1 MLIVQLEA
9 FLAVAERRS
18 VSRAA
23 KALYLT
29 QPALSARL
37 KNLERELGV
46 DLFVRTSK
54 GVRLTPAGHA
64 LRPFA
69 QRILQTVADG
79 RDVLAGL
86 ATGEAGR
93 LVIGAAPAASTY
105 LLPALV
111 KRFHEAR
118 PNVRVVVLTGH
129 SEEVLELVLREQVQV
144 GLVRELGHPDVVAVP
159 IFVDEVVLVVRP
171 DHPFAQTGGIE
182 VTDLGTARLILFDR
196 TSSYFELTT
205 PFFREAGFVP
215 TGLMEV
221 DNVEAAKKMVE
232 QGLGAALLPRS
243 AVAEELAAGGLVEV
257 RMAGAPP
264 VRRTISA
271 IRRRRPVGPSA
282 LADAFLR
289 AAEPPG
295 APQVAAAAGGR

>member
-1 MLIVQLEA
+1 VVIVQLEA

-46 DLFVRTSK
+46 QLFVRTPK

-69 QRILQTVADG
+69 QRILQTLADG
-79 RDVLAGL
+79 REALTELA
-86 ATGEAGR
+86 AGEAGR

-105 LLPALV
+105 VLPALV
-111 KRFHEAR
+111 RRFHEAR
-118 PNVRVVVLTGH
+118 PNVRVAVVTGH

-171 DHPFAQTGGIE
+171 DHPFAQAGSID
-182 VTDLGTARLILFDR
+182 VTELGSARLILFDR
-196 TSSYFELTT
+196 TSSYFDLTM

-232 QGLGAALLPRS
+232 EGLGAALLPRS
-243 AVAEELAAGGLVEV
+243 AVAEELAARTLAEV
-257 RMAGAPP
+257 AVVGAPP
-264 VRRTISA
+264 VRRTICA
-271 IRRRRPVGPSA
+271 IRRRRPVGPSE
-282 LADAFLR
+282 LADAFLG
-289 AAEPPG
+289 AAEPVGLPR
-295 APQVAAAAGGR
+295 AAGWS